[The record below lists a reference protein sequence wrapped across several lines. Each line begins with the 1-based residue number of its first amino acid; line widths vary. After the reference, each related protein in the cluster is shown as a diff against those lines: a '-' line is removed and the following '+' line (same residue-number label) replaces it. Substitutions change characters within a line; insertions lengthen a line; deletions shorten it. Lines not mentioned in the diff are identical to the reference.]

1 MDCFLALRKSFRL
14 PLDFYSSLNFS
25 YFFRV
30 FDYYYSSYV
39 LMFIFYYNFYDPTRF
54 FSRFKISRA
63 FFWTKALLPF
73 RFKDKDFRN
82 LSFTS
87 ASFLF

>member
-1 MDCFLALRKSFRL
+1 
-14 PLDFYSSLNFS
+14 
-25 YFFRV
+25 
-30 FDYYYSSYV
+30 
-39 LMFIFYYNFYDPTRF
+39 MFIFYYNFYDPTRF